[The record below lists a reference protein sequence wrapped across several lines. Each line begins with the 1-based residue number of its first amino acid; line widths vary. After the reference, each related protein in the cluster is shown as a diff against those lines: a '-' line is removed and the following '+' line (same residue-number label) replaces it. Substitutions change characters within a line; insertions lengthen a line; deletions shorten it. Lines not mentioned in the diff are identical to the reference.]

1 MDFWTFVFL
10 VVLCGCAVAMFETWS
25 KSRAGIREAK
35 SKGGVNRD
43 QDRRIAALAERV
55 GVLEEIVTDKRYEL
69 TREIEE
75 LEHRS
80 SSSR

>member
-10 VVLCGCAVAMFETWS
+10 VVLVGCSVPLFETWS
-25 KSRAGIREAK
+25 KSRIKMRETRVSPELDK
-35 SKGGVNRD
+35 RL
-43 QDRRIAALAERV
+43 AALTERV

-75 LEHRS
+75 LEQRS